1 MERRHGKP
9 VDPRRF
15 KQRDLADLR
24 GGVEANRRR
33 AASFERA
40 ESVAVDRCP
49 VCETPERSH
58 LRTTFGYDY
67 VRCVDCTH
75 VYITERP
82 TEAALAE
89 YLATNEEVSELYTD
103 DRQREYR
110 REQITEPKFDFV
122 REHVGPPGRWLDVGC
137 GVGDSI
143 DHLRSCG
150 WDAVGLE
157 PSEAC
162 ARVAREEFGVD
173 LVERSLAEYADGDPD
188 REGSFDVVSLF
199 GVLVM
204 NPDPVAELR
213 RARRLLGDDGFVA
226 VGDGRADSLSSLVH
240 RAFPDEALRHSI
252 PPVGLHQFTDGSL
265 DRALGAAGFE
275 PVAVWDFG
283 LDFYEFLT
291 HLRLELDGF
300 ADTDLHDYLMDN
312 LDEFQQVVDDDERSD
327 YVLVVARRS

>member
-15 KQRDLADLR
+15 KQRDLDDLH

-33 AASFERA
+33 AASFRRA
-40 ESVAVDRCP
+40 ESIDVDACP
-49 VCETPERSH
+49 VCESAERSPV
-58 LRTTFGYDY
+58 RTAFGYDY
-67 VRCVDCTH
+67 VRCADCTH
-75 VYITERP
+75 VYLTERP
-82 TEAALAE
+82 TEAALVE
-89 YLATNEEVSELYTD
+89 YFASNDEVAGLYTD
-103 DRQREYR
+103 DRQRRYR

-122 REHVGPPGRWLDVGC
+122 CEHVDGGERWLDVGC
-137 GVGDSI
+137 GMGESVDY
-143 DHLRSCG
+143 LRSRG

-157 PSEAC
+157 PSTEC
-162 ARVAREEFGVD
+162 VRVAREEFGVD
-173 LVERSLAEYADGDPD
+173 LVERTLEAYADAEPP
-188 REGSFDVVSLF
+188 GSFDVVSLF

-240 RAFPDEALRHSI
+240 DAFPDEALRHSI
-252 PPVGLHQFTDGSL
+252 PPIGLHQFTDGSL
-265 DRALGAAGFE
+265 ERAFDAAGFE

-283 LDFYEFLT
+283 LDFYELLT

-300 ADTDLHDYLMDN
+300 ADTDLHDYLMEH
-312 LDEFQQVVDDDERSD
+312 LDEFQRVVDEDESSD
-327 YVLVVARRS
+327 YVLVVARCT